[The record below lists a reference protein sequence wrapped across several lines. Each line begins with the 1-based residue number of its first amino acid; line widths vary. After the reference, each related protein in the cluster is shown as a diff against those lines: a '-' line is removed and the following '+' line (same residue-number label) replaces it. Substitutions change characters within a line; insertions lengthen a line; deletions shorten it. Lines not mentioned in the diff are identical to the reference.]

1 MKMQHRT
8 GYVLILLTTLQ
19 TVTLTD
25 RALAQSTNNHNATLS
40 DAEQVEARERYA
52 RGVQLANEGN
62 YPAAQIE
69 MQRAYSLN
77 PSYKILYNLGQIHVH
92 LSDYAAAQTNFER
105 YLQEGGT
112 DIPTSRIT
120 EVTQEITKLR
130 PRVAIVELEVK
141 GDGAEVLVDDT
152 VIGRSPLRKRLLVNA
167 GKHKF
172 SASKAGS
179 EPVTRVMP
187 LAGEDKVTLQL
198 DASNK
203 AGAAKAQDST
213 EKAKTAPDG
222 TRRPKVSKPLTEQES
237 KNGPSYVWVGW
248 TLTAALG
255 VGTGISGYIATSDAS
270 DLKKLRDAPGANR
283 QALNAQEAST
293 FRSALVTDILL
304 GATVIAGGISLYAT
318 LSAGPSTEKDRP
330 QQDLALV
337 AGPNSLLV
345 RGSF

>member
-1 MKMQHRT
+1 MQHRT
-8 GYVLILLTTLQ
+8 GYLLIFLTALQ
-19 TVTLTD
+19 TIALTE
-25 RALAQSTNNHNATLS
+25 RALAQSTNNHNAALS
-40 DAEQVEARERYA
+40 DTEQVEARERYA

-77 PSYKILYNLGQIHVH
+77 PSYKILYNLGQIHAH
-92 LSDYAAAQTNFER
+92 LNDYAAAQTNYER

-112 DIPTSRIT
+112 DIPASRIT
-120 EVTQEITKLR
+120 EVTQEIAKLR

-141 GDGAEVLVDDT
+141 GDGAEVLLDDT
-152 VIGRSPLRKRLLVNA
+152 VIGRSPLRKRLFVNA

-172 SASKAGS
+172 SASRAGS

-198 DASNK
+198 DVSSK
-203 AGAAKAQDST
+203 AGVVKAQDST
-213 EKAKTAPDG
+213 DKAMTAPNG
-222 TRRPKVSKPLTEQES
+222 AKRPKASTALTEQEP
-237 KNGPSYVWVGW
+237 KTEHSYVWIGW

-255 VGTGISGYIATSDAS
+255 VGTGIAGYIATNDAS
-270 DLKKLRDAPGANR
+270 DLKKLRDSPGANR
-283 QALNAQEAST
+283 QTLNEQEDST

-304 GATVIAGGISLYAT
+304 GATLIAGGISLYST
-318 LSAGPSTEKDRP
+318 LSSAPSAEKDRA
-330 QQDLALV
+330 QQDLALAV
-337 AGPNSLLV
+337 GPKGLLV